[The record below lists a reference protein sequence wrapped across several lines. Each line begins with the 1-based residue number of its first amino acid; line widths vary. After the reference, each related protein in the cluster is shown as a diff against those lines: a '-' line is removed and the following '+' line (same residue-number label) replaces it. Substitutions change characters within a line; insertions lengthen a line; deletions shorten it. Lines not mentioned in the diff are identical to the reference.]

1 MLVHPSSSGF
11 GIYVHFPWC
20 LKKCPYCDFF
30 SVAVPS
36 TEGRTS
42 TAKEARN
49 WLPHDEYASAVIS
62 EYDLR
67 LLQLDAPHQPLHSIF
82 FGGGTPSL
90 WAASS
95 LGRVLAHIKDTYPGE
110 IHQDLEVTVECN
122 PTSLDEGQIAALLA
136 SGVNRLSVG
145 VQNLDPGRLS
155 FLGRLHN
162 PDEALAAVRCALQ
175 NDALRVSGDIIYG
188 IYSQGPEQAVR
199 DALSLADTGV
209 SHLSAYCLTIEENTR
224 FGALHAL
231 NKLPLL
237 DEALAAESYSAV
249 AQALEERGLR
259 HYEVSNFARPGSE
272 SVHNLGYWLGRD
284 YLGIGAGAFG
294 TVTAQ
299 GERLRYRNLL
309 ATERYMQS
317 WLGMRPPSDG
327 DTEAFSQFVSDREV
341 ITPAMADQ
349 ESLML
354 GLRTIFGIDLHHLHE
369 RSGRAPFDHKRQA
382 QIERLVDQ
390 GSLIREG
397 SRLRIPK
404 EKWLFADGITRN
416 LI

>member
-1 MLVHPSSSGF
+1 MLSPQTRSGF

-36 TEGRTS
+36 TDGRTS
-42 TAKEARN
+42 TAKEARS
-49 WLPHDEYASAVIS
+49 WLPHDEYASAVIA

-67 LLQLDAPHQPLHSIF
+67 RIQLDAPLDPLRSIF

-90 WAASS
+90 WAANS

-122 PTSLDEGQIAALLA
+122 PTSLDEGQIAALLE

-145 VQNLDPGRLS
+145 VQNLDPGRLM

-175 NDALRVSGDIIYG
+175 NDSLRVSGDIIYG
-188 IYSQGPEQAVR
+188 IYSQGPEQAVQ
-199 DALSLADTGV
+199 DALRLAETGV

-237 DEALAAESYSAV
+237 DESLAAESYSAV
-249 AQALEERGLR
+249 AEALEGRGLR

-284 YLGIGAGAFG
+284 YLGVGAGAYG
-294 TVTAQ
+294 TVTAN

-309 ATERYMQS
+309 ATERYMRS
-317 WLGMRPPSDG
+317 WLGDSPPSD
-327 DTEAFSQFVSDREV
+327 DPEPFTQFVSDREV
-341 ITPAMADQ
+341 ITPTMADQ
-349 ESLML
+349 ELLML
-354 GLRTIFGIDLHHLHE
+354 GLRTIFGVDLESLHE
-369 RSGRAPFDHKRQA
+369 RSGRAPFDQKRNA
-382 QIERLVDQ
+382 EMERLIDRGNLV
-390 GSLIREG
+390 REG
-397 SRLRIPK
+397 SILRIPQ

-416 LI
+416 LL